1 MNDKKC
7 NGWSNYAT
15 WKVNAEILS
24 DMDFSHVTYDYLE
37 EIVEHHVFG
46 DYTGKNNRLMYEFA
60 QAFIAQVD
68 FRELAEHINADV
80 DLQLKYEQ

>member
-1 MNDKKC
+1 MSDKKC

-37 EIVEHHVFG
+37 EVVEHEVFG
-46 DYTGKNNRLMYEFA
+46 NYNGKNKRLE
-60 QAFIAQVD
+60 
-68 FRELAEHINADV
+68 R
-80 DLQLKYEQ
+80 LKEYRMAPRSL